1 MTTMILSLFNPNS
14 LLPHRA
20 GVAGLALALSGLDQ
34 KNAPLQW
41 AVTED
46 QVKLSWE
53 CTDKEAIQWLM
64 SQIYQIKDGYLNVPA
79 LKLDEQSRYVFTD
92 GVTTTFLQHSKQ
104 RNLDKN
110 TLSKG
115 FTIDE
120 GQPEIR
126 LDYRPLLSCYYTSD
140 LKEAFNPKG
149 IFKKTITLKGHHLPG
164 LVEDFANGAY
174 QESPENYLSLLF
186 LPIACQYYR
195 LPGFLS
201 ALVIPSVT
209 NLPAWIT
216 NRKTAKGKI
225 AQKLTLTS
233 YGEYRANG
241 AAESGLRFLLKEK
254 FIDDSSA
261 FRVNYCEVYRL
272 GKQPWDGNQS
282 YLKQEVYRVN
292 VTDQVLDL
300 YQKAWSLFPAV
311 VRKTKDK
318 DVEKTWLA
326 ASKILP
332 WIADNL
338 IANKRWYQGFFEFC
352 KNNEIYERKGLTQ
365 MTNYLE
371 PLEQTFFDAIKGG
384 FSTYLRGQI
393 EQATKQGRMLDYPQ
407 VTKKIIYLLQRP
419 NTQLEFAS
427 AVVDFLSRNPSKAA
441 RGAGPE
447 IYQWLHRDRNWKQ
460 ARDLA
465 LLAIATYEGKNK
477 QGETEVSE
485 EILDQTILDT
495 ESETGFELD
504 LA

>member
-1 MTTMILSLFNPNS
+1 MTTMILSLFNSNS

-46 QVKLSWE
+46 QVKLIWE
-53 CTDKEAIQWLM
+53 CTDKEAIQWLL
-64 SQIYQIKDGYLNVPA
+64 SQTYQIKNGYLNVPS
-79 LKLDEQSRYVFTD
+79 LKLDEQSCYVFTD
-92 GVTTTFLQHSKQ
+92 GVITTFLQHSQQ
-104 RNLDKN
+104 RSLDKN
-110 TLSKG
+110 TQSKG
-115 FTIDE
+115 FLIDE

-126 LDYRPLLSCYYTSD
+126 LDYRPLLTCYYTGD
-140 LKEAFNPKG
+140 LKEAFSPKG
-149 IFKKTITLKGHHLPG
+149 VFKKTIKIKGHHLPG

-174 QESPENYLSLLF
+174 QESPENYLALLF

-195 LPGFLS
+195 LPNYLS
-201 ALVIPSVT
+201 ALVIPAVT
-209 NLPAWIT
+209 NLKAWVKRRKVSIG
-216 NRKTAKGKI
+216 KTAS
-225 AQKLTLTS
+225 KLTP
-233 YGEYRANG
+233 YGEFRANG
-241 AAESGLRFLLKEK
+241 AGESALRFLLKEK
-254 FIDDSSA
+254 LIDDA
-261 FRVNYCEVYRL
+261 QTFRVDYCEVYRL

-282 YLKQEVYRVN
+282 YLKQEVYRVHATN
-292 VTDQVLDL
+292 QVLDL
-300 YQKAWSLFPAV
+300 YQNAWSLFPAV

-318 DVEKTWLA
+318 DTEKTWLA
-326 ASKILP
+326 TSKVLP

-338 IANKRWYQGFFEFC
+338 IANKCWYEGFFEFR
-352 KNNEIYERKGLTQ
+352 KTNEIYERKGLTK

-384 FSTYLRGQI
+384 FSTYLHGQI
-393 EQATKQGRMLDYPQ
+393 EQATKQGRKLDYPQ

-419 NTQLEFAS
+419 NTQAEFAA
-427 AVVDFLSRNPSKAA
+427 AVVDFLSRNPNKAA

-447 IYQWLHRDRNWKQ
+447 IYQWLHRERNWKQ

-477 QGETEVSE
+477 QGETEIPE
-485 EILDQTILDT
+485 EILDQVS
-495 ESETGFELD
+495 SETEPEGGFELE